1 MSNAKRGGYV
11 QSLGQSAKWV
21 TSLIPPRNHDDECLR
36 GQTRAKNA
44 LLAYGVVMFVGSA
57 AVLVVAVLGMMLGAP
72 GADGAVYV
80 VGAAVGLL
88 LGALVV
94 VGVW

>member
-1 MSNAKRGGYV
+1 MSASAAK
-11 QSLGQSAKWV
+11 LG
-21 TSLIPPRNHDDECLR
+21 PRTLCWP
-36 GQTRAKNA
+36 T
-44 LLAYGVVMFVGSA
+44 GVVMFVGSA
-57 AVLVVAVLGMMLGAP
+57 AVLVVSVLGMMLGAP